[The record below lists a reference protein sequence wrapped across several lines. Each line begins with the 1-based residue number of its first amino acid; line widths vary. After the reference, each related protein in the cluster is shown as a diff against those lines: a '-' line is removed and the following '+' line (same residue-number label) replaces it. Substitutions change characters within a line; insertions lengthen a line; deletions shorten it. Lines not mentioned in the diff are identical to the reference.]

1 MIQRMRFFLSLINNK
16 RSRKVPRP
24 PRGLEIW
31 SNKEITRPIG
41 SESRVIYNLL
51 GRAGLHERVVRL
63 ATQHSGASEG
73 VVSLTSPYCINVE
86 NVKYHNVGIRNA
98 TIGRLL
104 VCRNLCTFAA

>member
-51 GRAGLHERVVRL
+51 GRAGLR
-63 ATQHSGASEG
+63 EG
-73 VVSLTSPYCINVE
+73 VIKKLLGQSGWRVE
-86 NVKYHNVGIRNA
+86 
-98 TIGRLL
+98 
-104 VCRNLCTFAA
+104 